1 MYLSVEEMMNKQGW
15 KAEVLLCVC
24 TALCDGALVC
34 LFQWKRGHVQ
44 PRLGPHNAANAM
56 DLELSFVVPACWHHI
71 LLMGRNPSFSSTS
84 TFETKLPWHWWVM
97 PTCPKNPSLNH
108 TQARVRILTQAHNCV
123 LPINPKGNQKYI
135 AAATKKLFIKPLQVD
150 LVLTLLSLMPTLFL
164 HTTLSFTKQT
174 SAGRS
179 ECVKSLFHILT
190 NKYWSITTNN
200 V

>member
-135 AAATKKLFIKPLQVD
+135 TAAATNIFHEASTCGPGTYTV
-150 LVLTLLSLMPTLFL
+150 SLWRWLACPSPTT
-164 HTTLSFTKQT
+164 HQQGS
-174 SAGRS
+174 
-179 ECVKSLFHILT
+179 VKNIFHILT
-190 NKYWSITTNN
+190 NKYWNIATNSI
-200 V
+200 